1 MADAGLSFARNDGL
15 AMASHV
21 ALSLVIALFPFLICV
36 AALAAFLGAGRIS
49 THIVHLLFDFW
60 PEGVAGPLAREADKV
75 LIPRRNVLTISIVLT
90 LLVAT
95 NGVESLR
102 VALCRAYG
110 VERFRPWWQARLIG
124 VGFILIGAGALV
136 ASSVLVVLWP
146 SIWRGAVSYMP
157 DLKGL
162 GPTYDVVRYGLASLV
177 LVAGLSATHLWLPDT
192 RPRSWDVV
200 PGIAT
205 TLVLWL
211 TGASLY
217 GEFLANM
224 AHLKSTYAGLAGIL
238 RAQRRPAPRETNRR
252 AGETLLHA
260 CGWQSGSRVSGL
272 GAHAFVPFPL
282 AIPLRG
288 LLRSLLLLGK
298 DRIVS
303 GNVVRMGRNGEG
315 CQDGKGDDAKHGL
328 SFLGRSPWM
337 LRRSKPDGQ
346 PA

>member
-1 MADAGLSFARNDGL
+1 LTASRDRIAQRRSYGLPIQDNKPTMRPTSFPLRARSIFVAMADAGSSFARNDGL

-75 LIPRRNVLTISIVLT
+75 LIPRRNVLTVSIVLT

-146 SIWRGAVSYMP
+146 SIWRWALSYMP

-162 GPTYDVVRYGLASLV
+162 GPTYDVVRYGLASIV
-177 LVAGLSATHLWLPDT
+177 LVVGLSATHLWLPDT
-192 RPRSWDVV
+192 RPRSWDVA
-200 PGIAT
+200 PGIAA

-211 TGASLY
+211 AGASLY

-224 AHLKSTYAGLAGIL
+224 THLKSTYAGLAGIL
-238 RAQRRPAPRETNRR
+238 TALIFLQISA
-252 AGETLLHA
+252 AIFIF
-260 CGWQSGSRVSGL
+260 
-272 GAHAFVPFPL
+272 GAELNA
-282 AIPLRG
+282 A
-288 LLRSLLLLGK
+288 
-298 DRIVS
+298 
-303 GNVVRMGRNGEG
+303 
-315 CQDGKGDDAKHGL
+315 
-328 SFLGRSPWM
+328 
-337 LRRSKPDGQ
+337 LRRRIRSGGDAREVLSESADSEQLSVSQ
-346 PA
+346 P

>member
-1 MADAGLSFARNDGL
+1 MRFAPFLLRARSVLAAVADAGRSFARNDGL

-110 VERFRPWWQARLIG
+110 VRRFRPWWQARLIG
-124 VGFILIGAGALV
+124 VAFILIGAGALV

-146 SIWRGAVSYMP
+146 SIWRATVTSMP
-157 DLKGL
+157 DLRGL
-162 GPTYDVVRYGLASLV
+162 GLTYDVVRYALASVVLV
-177 LVAGLSATHLWLPDT
+177 LGLVAAHLWLPDS

-200 PGIAT
+200 PGIAA

-211 TGASLY
+211 AGASLY

-224 AHLKSTYAGLAGIL
+224 THLKSTYAGLAGIL
-238 RAQRRPAPRETNRR
+238 TALIFLQISAAIFIFGAEVNAALRQRSETGEQEASSALSDTGTPAP
-252 AGETLLHA
+252 
-260 CGWQSGSRVSGL
+260 QS
-272 GAHAFVPFPL
+272 
-282 AIPLRG
+282 
-288 LLRSLLLLGK
+288 
-298 DRIVS
+298 
-303 GNVVRMGRNGEG
+303 
-315 CQDGKGDDAKHGL
+315 
-328 SFLGRSPWM
+328 
-337 LRRSKPDGQ
+337 
-346 PA
+346 

>member
-1 MADAGLSFARNDGL
+1 MRFAPFLLRARSVLAAVADAGRSFARNDGL

-110 VERFRPWWQARLIG
+110 VRRFRPWWQARLIG
-124 VGFILIGAGALV
+124 VAFILIGAGALV

-146 SIWRGAVSYMP
+146 SIWRATVTSMP
-157 DLKGL
+157 DLRGL
-162 GPTYDVVRYGLASLV
+162 GLTYDVVRYALASVVLV
-177 LVAGLSATHLWLPDT
+177 LGLVAAHLWLPDS
-192 RPRSWDVV
+192 RPRSWDVA
-200 PGIAT
+200 PGIAA

-211 TGASLY
+211 AGASLY

-224 AHLKSTYAGLAGIL
+224 THLKSTYAGLAGIL
-238 RAQRRPAPRETNRR
+238 TALIFLQISAAIFIFGAEVNAALRQRSETGEQEASSALSDTGTPAP
-252 AGETLLHA
+252 
-260 CGWQSGSRVSGL
+260 QS
-272 GAHAFVPFPL
+272 
-282 AIPLRG
+282 
-288 LLRSLLLLGK
+288 
-298 DRIVS
+298 
-303 GNVVRMGRNGEG
+303 
-315 CQDGKGDDAKHGL
+315 
-328 SFLGRSPWM
+328 
-337 LRRSKPDGQ
+337 
-346 PA
+346 

>member
-1 MADAGLSFARNDGL
+1 MRFAPFLVRARSVLAAVADAGRSFARNDGL

-110 VERFRPWWQARLIG
+110 VRRFRPWWQARLIG
-124 VGFILIGAGALV
+124 VAFILIGAGALV

-146 SIWRGAVSYMP
+146 SIWRATVTSMP
-157 DLKGL
+157 DLRGL
-162 GPTYDVVRYGLASLV
+162 GLTYDVVRYALASVVLV
-177 LVAGLSATHLWLPDT
+177 LGLVAAHLWLPDS

-200 PGIAT
+200 PGIAA

-211 TGASLY
+211 AGASLY

-224 AHLKSTYAGLAGIL
+224 THLKSTYAGLAGIL
-238 RAQRRPAPRETNRR
+238 TALIFLQISAAIFIFGAEVNAALRQRSETGEQEASSALSDTGTPAP
-252 AGETLLHA
+252 
-260 CGWQSGSRVSGL
+260 QS
-272 GAHAFVPFPL
+272 
-282 AIPLRG
+282 
-288 LLRSLLLLGK
+288 
-298 DRIVS
+298 
-303 GNVVRMGRNGEG
+303 
-315 CQDGKGDDAKHGL
+315 
-328 SFLGRSPWM
+328 
-337 LRRSKPDGQ
+337 
-346 PA
+346 

>member
-1 MADAGLSFARNDGL
+1 MRFAPFLLRARSVLAAVADAGRSFARNDGL

-110 VERFRPWWQARLIG
+110 VQRFRPWWQARLIG
-124 VGFILIGAGALV
+124 VAFILIGAGALV

-146 SIWRGAVSYMP
+146 SIWRATVTSMP
-157 DLKGL
+157 DLRGL
-162 GPTYDVVRYGLASLV
+162 GLTYDVVRYALASVVLV
-177 LVAGLSATHLWLPDT
+177 LGLVAAHLWLPDS

-200 PGIAT
+200 PGIAA

-211 TGASLY
+211 AGASLY

-224 AHLKSTYAGLAGIL
+224 THLKSTYAGLAGIL
-238 RAQRRPAPRETNRR
+238 TALIFLQISAAIFIFGAEVNAALRQRSETGEKGARSALSNSGTPAP
-252 AGETLLHA
+252 
-260 CGWQSGSRVSGL
+260 QS
-272 GAHAFVPFPL
+272 
-282 AIPLRG
+282 
-288 LLRSLLLLGK
+288 
-298 DRIVS
+298 
-303 GNVVRMGRNGEG
+303 
-315 CQDGKGDDAKHGL
+315 
-328 SFLGRSPWM
+328 
-337 LRRSKPDGQ
+337 
-346 PA
+346 

>member
-1 MADAGLSFARNDGL
+1 MRFAPFLLRARSVLAAVAHAGRSFARNDGL

-110 VERFRPWWQARLIG
+110 VRRFRPWWQARLIG
-124 VGFILIGAGALV
+124 VAFILIGAGALV

-146 SIWRGAVSYMP
+146 SIWRATVTSMP
-157 DLKGL
+157 DLRGL
-162 GPTYDVVRYGLASLV
+162 GLTYDVVRYALASVVLV
-177 LVAGLSATHLWLPDT
+177 LGLVAAHLWLPDS

-200 PGIAT
+200 PGIAA

-211 TGASLY
+211 AGASLY

-224 AHLKSTYAGLAGIL
+224 THLKSTYAGLAGIL
-238 RAQRRPAPRETNRR
+238 TALIFLQISAAIFIFGAEVNAALRQHSETGEKGARSALPDSGTPAP
-252 AGETLLHA
+252 
-260 CGWQSGSRVSGL
+260 QS
-272 GAHAFVPFPL
+272 
-282 AIPLRG
+282 
-288 LLRSLLLLGK
+288 
-298 DRIVS
+298 
-303 GNVVRMGRNGEG
+303 
-315 CQDGKGDDAKHGL
+315 
-328 SFLGRSPWM
+328 
-337 LRRSKPDGQ
+337 
-346 PA
+346 

>member
-1 MADAGLSFARNDGL
+1 MLKPTMRLTPLPSRVRSIFAATADAGSRFARNDGL

-75 LIPRRNVLTISIVLT
+75 LIPRRNVLTVSIVLT

-124 VGFILIGAGALV
+124 IGFILIGAGALV

-146 SIWRGAVSYMP
+146 SIWRWAVSHMP
-157 DLKGL
+157 DLRGL
-162 GPTYDVVRYGLASLV
+162 GPTYDVVRYGLASV
-177 LVAGLSATHLWLPDT
+177 ILVAGLTATHLWLPDA

-200 PGIAT
+200 PGIAA

-211 TGASLY
+211 AGASLY
-217 GEFLANM
+217 GEFLATM
-224 AHLKSTYAGLAGIL
+224 THLKATYAGLAGIL
-238 RAQRRPAPRETNRR
+238 TALIFLQISA
-252 AGETLLHA
+252 AIFIF
-260 CGWQSGSRVSGL
+260 
-272 GAHAFVPFPL
+272 GAELNA
-282 AIPLRG
+282 A
-288 LLRSLLLLGK
+288 
-298 DRIVS
+298 
-303 GNVVRMGRNGEG
+303 
-315 CQDGKGDDAKHGL
+315 
-328 SFLGRSPWM
+328 
-337 LRRSKPDGQ
+337 LRRRRHAGDRAPETVSTPADGD
-346 PA
+346 PVTVS

>member
-1 MADAGLSFARNDGL
+1 MRLALLLLFRARSVLAAVADAGRSFARNDGL

-75 LIPRRNVLTISIVLT
+75 LIPRRNVLTISILLT

-110 VERFRPWWQARLIG
+110 VRRFRPWWQARLVG
-124 VGFILIGAGALV
+124 VAFILIGAGALV

-146 SIWRGAVSYMP
+146 SIWRAAVASMP
-157 DLKGL
+157 DLRGL
-162 GPTYDVVRYGLASLV
+162 GLTYDVVRYALASIVLV
-177 LVAGLSATHLWLPDT
+177 LGLVAAHLWLPDT
-192 RPRSWDVV
+192 RPRSWDVA
-200 PGIAT
+200 PGIVA

-211 TGASLY
+211 AGASLY

-224 AHLKSTYAGLAGIL
+224 THLKATYAGLAGIL
-238 RAQRRPAPRETNRR
+238 TALIFLQISA
-252 AGETLLHA
+252 AIFIF
-260 CGWQSGSRVSGL
+260 
-272 GAHAFVPFPL
+272 GAEVNA
-282 AIPLRG
+282 A
-288 LLRSLLLLGK
+288 
-298 DRIVS
+298 
-303 GNVVRMGRNGEG
+303 
-315 CQDGKGDDAKHGL
+315 
-328 SFLGRSPWM
+328 
-337 LRRSKPDGQ
+337 LRRRGNAGAEGRENLSLPSQ
-346 PA
+346 AEAPTPL

>member
-1 MADAGLSFARNDGL
+1 MRPALLSPRARSAFAAMADAGSSFARNDGL

-75 LIPRRNVLTISIVLT
+75 LIPRRNVLTVSIVLT

-102 VALCRAYG
+102 VALRRAYG

-124 VGFILIGAGALV
+124 IGFILLGAGALV

-146 SIWRGAVSYMP
+146 SIWRWAVSYMP

-162 GPTYDVVRYGLASLV
+162 GPTYDVVRYGLASIV
-177 LVAGLSATHLWLPDT
+177 LVAGLAATHLWLPDT
-192 RPRSWDVV
+192 RPRSRDVV
-200 PGIAT
+200 PGIAA

-211 TGASLY
+211 AGASLY
-217 GEFLANM
+217 GELLATM
-224 AHLKSTYAGLAGIL
+224 THLKSTYAGLAGIL
-238 RAQRRPAPRETNRR
+238 TALIFLQLSA
-252 AGETLLHA
+252 AIFIF
-260 CGWQSGSRVSGL
+260 
-272 GAHAFVPFPL
+272 GAELNA
-282 AIPLRG
+282 A
-288 LLRSLLLLGK
+288 
-298 DRIVS
+298 
-303 GNVVRMGRNGEG
+303 
-315 CQDGKGDDAKHGL
+315 
-328 SFLGRSPWM
+328 
-337 LRRSKPDGQ
+337 LRRREQADG
-346 PA
+346 PADEPLPASADGEPVSVPQI

>member
-1 MADAGLSFARNDGL
+1 MRLIPFPSRVRSVFAATADAGSRFARNDGL

-75 LIPRRNVLTISIVLT
+75 LIPRRNVLTVSVVLT

-124 VGFILIGAGALV
+124 IAFILIGAGALV

-146 SIWRGAVSYMP
+146 SIWRWAVSHMP

-162 GPTYDVVRYGLASLV
+162 GPTYDVVRYGLASIV
-177 LVAGLSATHLWLPDT
+177 LVVGLSATHLWLPDA
-192 RPRSWDVV
+192 RPRSWDVM
-200 PGIAT
+200 PGIAA

-211 TGASLY
+211 IGASLY
-217 GEFLANM
+217 GEFLATM
-224 AHLKSTYAGLAGIL
+224 THLKATYAGLAGIL
-238 RAQRRPAPRETNRR
+238 TALIFLQISA
-252 AGETLLHA
+252 AIFIF
-260 CGWQSGSRVSGL
+260 
-272 GAHAFVPFPL
+272 GAELNA
-282 AIPLRG
+282 A
-288 LLRSLLLLGK
+288 
-298 DRIVS
+298 
-303 GNVVRMGRNGEG
+303 
-315 CQDGKGDDAKHGL
+315 
-328 SFLGRSPWM
+328 
-337 LRRSKPDGQ
+337 LRRSRPVGDRAPDSLSG
-346 PA
+346 PVDGDPVAVS

>member
-1 MADAGLSFARNDGL
+1 MRFAPFLVRARSVLAAVADAGRSFARNDGL

-110 VERFRPWWQARLIG
+110 VRRFRPWWQARLIG
-124 VGFILIGAGALV
+124 VAFILIGAGALV

-146 SIWRGAVSYMP
+146 SIWRATVTSMP
-157 DLKGL
+157 DLRGL
-162 GPTYDVVRYGLASLV
+162 GLTYDVVRYALASIVLV
-177 LVAGLSATHLWLPDT
+177 LGLVAAHLWLPDA
-192 RPRSWDVV
+192 RPRSWDVA
-200 PGIAT
+200 PGIAA

-211 TGASLY
+211 AGASLY

-224 AHLKSTYAGLAGIL
+224 THLKSTYAGLAGIL
-238 RAQRRPAPRETNRR
+238 TALIFLQISAAIFIFGAEVNAALRQRSETGEKGARSALSDSGTPAP
-252 AGETLLHA
+252 
-260 CGWQSGSRVSGL
+260 QS
-272 GAHAFVPFPL
+272 
-282 AIPLRG
+282 
-288 LLRSLLLLGK
+288 
-298 DRIVS
+298 
-303 GNVVRMGRNGEG
+303 
-315 CQDGKGDDAKHGL
+315 
-328 SFLGRSPWM
+328 
-337 LRRSKPDGQ
+337 
-346 PA
+346 